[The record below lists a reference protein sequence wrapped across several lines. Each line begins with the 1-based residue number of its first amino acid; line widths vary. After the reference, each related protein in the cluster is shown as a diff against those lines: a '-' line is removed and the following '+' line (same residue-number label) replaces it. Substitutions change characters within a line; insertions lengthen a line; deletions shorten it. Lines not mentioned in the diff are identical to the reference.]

1 MQGRSS
7 GLKQNQLYGWVEKKE
22 KLKQPKAFVEER
34 WTDRGLSMQ
43 EKNLNLFFEKKSVKS
58 SRGFPSFISFHPFL
72 FWFQILSVYE
82 TDIM

>member
-1 MQGRSS
+1 
-7 GLKQNQLYGWVEKKE
+7 
-22 KLKQPKAFVEER
+22 
-34 WTDRGLSMQ
+34 MQ

-58 SRGFPSFISFHPFL
+58 SLGFPSFISFHPFL

>member
-1 MQGRSS
+1 
-7 GLKQNQLYGWVEKKE
+7 
-22 KLKQPKAFVEER
+22 
-34 WTDRGLSMQ
+34 MQ

-82 TDIM
+82 TDIMQKKGFSTLSEHP

>member
-22 KLKQPKAFVEER
+22 KLKQPKAFVEGR

-43 EKNLNLFFEKKSVKS
+43 EKNLNLFFEKK
-58 SRGFPSFISFHPFL
+58 G
-72 FWFQILSVYE
+72 
-82 TDIM
+82 

>member
-22 KLKQPKAFVEER
+22 KLKQPKAFVEGR

-43 EKNLNLFFEKKSVKS
+43 EKNLYLFFEKKSVKS